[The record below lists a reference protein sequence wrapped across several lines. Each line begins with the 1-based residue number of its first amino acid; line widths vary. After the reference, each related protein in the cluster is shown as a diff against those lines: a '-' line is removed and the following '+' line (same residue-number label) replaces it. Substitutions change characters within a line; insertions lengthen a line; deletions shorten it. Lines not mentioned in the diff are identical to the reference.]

1 MAWKSVCVPKC
12 EGGWGLKRIEDW
24 NKAAIMKHMWNL
36 FAQAGSIW
44 VAWFKE
50 NLLKGGLYRV

>member
-1 MAWKSVCVPKC
+1 VAWKSVCVPKC

-44 VAWFKE
+44 VA
-50 NLLKGGLYRV
+50 